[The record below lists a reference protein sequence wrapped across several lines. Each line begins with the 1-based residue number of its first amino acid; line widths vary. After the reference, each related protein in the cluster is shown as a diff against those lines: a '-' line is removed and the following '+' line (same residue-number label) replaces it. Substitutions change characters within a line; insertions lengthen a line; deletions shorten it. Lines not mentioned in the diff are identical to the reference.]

1 MKKVLC
7 FAAAAMAIFASCQK
21 TEVVYNNDGP
31 QEIGIFAVNKVATKA
46 PVDGAT
52 FLDGDNMSVAAYLV
66 SGDGVTQGNFFD
78 KTVFT
83 KGSGNTWTGG
93 RYWPISTATISFL
106 AVTEKGGGVDNA
118 ETVFT
123 TANEAEVTLSGNAVY
138 NQNDLMY
145 AAAQVK
151 REQGNE
157 YPEVGMVFKHALSW
171 IDFKVKTNL
180 TSGQATVKVNSITL
194 NNVVTDGV
202 LTVTNSKYALEA
214 APELTAVWDITGISK
229 VNRMVPKEDKSENPA
244 EVMTLNT
251 TPQRYGNGILVVPGG
266 SSTGFTIN
274 YTLKQKDDT
283 EQTFNYTHT
292 FTPAPTWQMAH
303 KYTYQISINLSEI
316 EVAPSVEAWD
326 DIDEKGNEDP
336 ADDVSWGEDI
346 TLE

>member
-46 PVDGAT
+46 PVVDNT
-52 FLDGDNMSVAAYLV
+52 FLEGDDMAVAAYLV
-66 SGDGVTQGNFFD
+66 SGDGVTKGNFFD
-78 KTVFT
+78 ETKFQ
-83 KGSGNTWTGG
+83 KGSGTTWTGG

-106 AVTEKGGGVDNA
+106 AVTEIGGGVDKT
-118 ETVFT
+118 ESVFT
-123 TANEAEVTLSGNAVY
+123 TANKAVVTLSGNNVY

-145 AAAQVK
+145 AAAQVT
-151 REQGNE
+151 RTQGDA
-157 YPEVGMVFKHALSW
+157 YPAVGMVFNHALSW
-171 IDFKVKTNL
+171 IDFEVKTNL
-180 TSGQATVKVNSITL
+180 ASDQATVKVNSITL
-194 NNVVTDGV
+194 NQVGTDGK

-214 APELTAVWDITGISK
+214 APELTAVWDITGIIK
-229 VNRMVPKEDKSENPA
+229 VNRMVPKVDKSENPA

-274 YTLKQKDDT
+274 YTLIQEDNT
-283 EQTFNYTHT
+283 QQTFNYTHT

-316 EVAPSVEAWD
+316 EVAPSVTPWDVEEAAGVNLD
-326 DIDEKGNEDP
+326 N
-336 ADDVSWGEDI
+336 
-346 TLE
+346 